1 MIALCV
7 LLVGMVTTP
16 AVPLSGTKEAVAAR
30 TLARSGGAAH
40 TDPMKKDGDCSGFLT
55 ISRTTMKVH

>member
-1 MIALCV
+1 
-7 LLVGMVTTP
+7 MVTTP

-30 TLARSGGAAH
+30 TLARSGGAAR